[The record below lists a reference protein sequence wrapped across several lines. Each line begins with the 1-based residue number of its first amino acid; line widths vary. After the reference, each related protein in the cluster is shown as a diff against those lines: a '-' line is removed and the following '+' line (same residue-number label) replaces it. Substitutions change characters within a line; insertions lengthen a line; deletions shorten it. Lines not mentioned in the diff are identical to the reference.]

1 MRLKAALLSDCLKIK
16 ILLCIY
22 TTYQEIQ
29 ELWKFVKKEKT
40 DGLKESLG
48 KIVILLY
55 FIVEQNPFFSDPY
68 VTVNVMIENIH
79 T

>member
-1 MRLKAALLSDCLKIK
+1 MKI
-16 ILLCIY
+16 C
-22 TTYQEIQ
+22 
-29 ELWKFVKKEKT
+29 KKEKT